1 MSKPISTES
10 SSYLDLLIKGSPPFA
25 IQPPERPVWFFS
37 LFRYGG
43 NREGMPLMISAAV
56 INTVMLLD
64 GPLGLELHF
73 YSRA

>member
-10 SSYLDLLIKGSPPFA
+10 SSYLDLLIKASPPFV
-25 IQPPERPVWFFS
+25 IQPPERPVGFFS

-43 NREGMPLMISAAV
+43 NREVMPLISAAI